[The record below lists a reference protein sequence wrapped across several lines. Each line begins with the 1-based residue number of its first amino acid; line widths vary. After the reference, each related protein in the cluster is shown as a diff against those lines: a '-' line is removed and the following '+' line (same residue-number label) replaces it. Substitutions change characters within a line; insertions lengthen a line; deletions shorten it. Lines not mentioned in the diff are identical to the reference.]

1 DTSRDSPSEAQ
12 PRSSTAAPEGDD
24 AELFAVRAALDD
36 LHREML
42 AVETR
47 ALADR
52 DRTIHPRFAASSR
65 NLAPYVALRQHDVR
79 EPQARPARPGLRP
92 LGPPGPPALAAVAA
106 VRRTVR
112 GLLGLEGEAPPPPPV
127 AIGDGRPLLERH
139 ARDLLGEK
147 PTGRDVRVMVTLPSE
162 A

>member
-1 DTSRDSPSEAQ
+1 SEAQ

-65 NLAPYVALRQHDVR
+65 NLAHYVALRQHDVR
-79 EPQARPARPGLRP
+79 ELQDRRRALGLSS
-92 LGPPGPPALAAVAA
+92 LGRAEPHALAAVDA
-106 VRRTVR
+106 VRSTVR
-112 GLLGLEGEAPPPPPV
+112 VLLGLEGEAPPPPPV

-162 A
+162 